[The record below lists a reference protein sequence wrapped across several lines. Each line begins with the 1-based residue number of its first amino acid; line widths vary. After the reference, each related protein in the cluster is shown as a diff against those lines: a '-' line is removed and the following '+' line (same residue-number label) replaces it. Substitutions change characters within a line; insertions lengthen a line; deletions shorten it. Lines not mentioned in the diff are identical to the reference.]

1 MEIKLLVDSGNSQ
14 VKWVV
19 LFRAHPGA
27 NLLATS
33 ARVDVKTVLRKQGFF
48 KKLILKSI
56 KSFKKHS
63 TRDFKFNEAPWTE
76 EDFDAEN
83 AYKTLLRQNT

>member
-19 LFRAHPGA
+19 LFRKNPGA

-33 ARVDVKTVLRKQGFF
+33 ARVDVKDVLSKHKQGFF
-48 KKLILKSI
+48 KKLI
-56 KSFKKHS
+56 
-63 TRDFKFNEAPWTE
+63 
-76 EDFDAEN
+76 
-83 AYKTLLRQNT
+83 

>member
-19 LFRAHPGA
+19 LFREHPDA

-33 ARVDVKTVLRKQGFF
+33 ARVDVKTVLRKHKQGFF

-56 KSFKKHS
+56 ERLKKYS
-63 TRDFKFNEAPWTE
+63 TRDFK
-76 EDFDAEN
+76 
-83 AYKTLLRQNT
+83 LLK

>member
-19 LFRAHPGA
+19 LFREHPGA

-33 ARVDVKTVLRKQGFF
+33 ARVDVKTVLRKHKQGFF

-56 KSFKKHS
+56 ERLKKYS
-63 TRDFKFNEAPWTE
+63 TRDFK
-76 EDFDAEN
+76 
-83 AYKTLLRQNT
+83 LLI